1 MNLEKEKRDKVT
13 DLILGGA
20 ATAVLVYLLNKWLK
34 KPNLLNKGLKEILHH
49 TIPPIIIKS
58 DSSEMETESDLI
70 ERNELLNNA
79 ELTPLSFR
87 PWHYIAQN
95 LSIEPRYVEVVK
107 YNEDTMAS
115 VMYKPMDFPN
125 GNLLKI
131 WLQRY
136 KKIEKKWEWVNKI
149 EPQIQISRISSNSLE
164 IELDKK
170 LSLRQ
175 DNDHHKRPAK
185 YKYLG
190 GNGQILR
197 FGKLHVS
204 GYEPID
210 LIKNGDEFVIS
221 FNEH

>member
-1 MNLEKEKRDKVT
+1 MNLEIEKRDKVT

-115 VMYKPMDFPN
+115 VMYKPMVFPN

-149 EPQIQISRISSNSLE
+149 EPQIQISRISA
-164 IELDKK
+164 I
-170 LSLRQ
+170 
-175 DNDHHKRPAK
+175 H
-185 YKYLG
+185 
-190 GNGQILR
+190 
-197 FGKLHVS
+197 
-204 GYEPID
+204 
-210 LIKNGDEFVIS
+210 
-221 FNEH
+221 